1 MEDYILDGITEK
13 AWDAFSHWRTL
24 TPEARCLPL
33 AVMADI
39 LKQRRDA
46 IAVMMAS
53 EMGKPVTQ
61 GLAEADKCALLCRW
75 YADHAPGLLRP
86 EMRPS
91 SAHSSNVVREPQ
103 GIILGIMPWKFPL
116 LAGIPVHRSG
126 ICRRQCGIAEACLIR
141 SQVCP
146 GN

>member
-1 MEDYILDGITEK
+1 MGYISFDPWLQKKLAVYTEMEDHILDGITER

-24 TPEARCLPL
+24 KPEERCLPL

-61 GLAEADKCALLCRW
+61 GLAEADKCALLC
-75 YADHAPGLLRP
+75 GG
-86 EMRPS
+86 M
-91 SAHSSNVVREPQ
+91 Q
-103 GIILGIMPWKFPL
+103 IMPRGFSSQKCDPHRRTQAMLSVSPRESF
-116 LAGIPVHRSG
+116 LA
-126 ICRRQCGIAEACLIR
+126 
-141 SQVCP
+141 
-146 GN
+146 